1 MEGEQERSKGMA
13 EVRDNKTLGRYEL
26 PAGDKTAV
34 AYYREAGGRLV
45 FTHTEVPAEL
55 RGRGIA
61 SALVAGALDDAR
73 ARNLKVVPAC
83 SFVRAFI
90 ENHPKYLDLLD

>member
-1 MEGEQERSKGMA
+1 MA
-13 EVRDNKTLGRYEL
+13 EVRDNKERGRYEL
-26 PAGDKTAV
+26 PAGGKTAV
-34 AYYREAGGRLV
+34 AYYHEEDGRLI
-45 FTHTEVPAEL
+45 FTHTEVPVGL

-83 SFVRAFI
+83 SFVRSFI
-90 ENHPKYLDLLD
+90 NDHPNYLDLLD